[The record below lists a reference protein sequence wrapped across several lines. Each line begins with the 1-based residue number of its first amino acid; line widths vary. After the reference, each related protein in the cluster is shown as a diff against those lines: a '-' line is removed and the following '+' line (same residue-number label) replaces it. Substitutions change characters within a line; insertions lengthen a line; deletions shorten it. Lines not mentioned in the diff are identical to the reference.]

1 MTNVR
6 SSCGCTVPKWP
17 REPILPGDKGII
29 NVEYKTNRIGAINK
43 SVTVQSNA
51 SNSTVV
57 LRITGQVLSQQQ
69 SAAPRKPKSVGE
81 K

>member
-1 MTNVR
+1 M
-6 SSCGCTVPKWP
+6 PKWP

-29 NVEYKTNRIGAINK
+29 NVEYKTNRIGGAINK

-69 SAAPRKPKSVGE
+69 SAAPENRNLLVKNNIFE
-81 K
+81 KMI